1 MNQNIPDYSGNLLFP
16 IFLRMDKLRILVVG
30 GGMVGLEKVGAIFK
44 NSPNANVTL
53 IAPEI
58 RDEIIEISKT
68 DFNINLIYK
77 EFSPEYLSNFDLV
90 IAATNIKSLNSFVKC
105 EAKMRR
111 ILVNVADTP
120 DDCDFYLGSIVK
132 KGDLKLA
139 ISTNGKSPTFAK
151 RFREVMEDIL
161 PESIQSILD
170 NLSSIREK
178 MKGDFNDKVEKLN
191 ELTSILRKSDH
202 EKKV

>member
-1 MNQNIPDYSGNLLFP
+1 MINETHATGNLLFP

-30 GGMVGLEKVGAIFK
+30 GGLVGTEKIGAIYK
-44 NSPNANVTL
+44 SSPNATVTVV
-53 IAPEI
+53 APEI
-58 RDEIIEISKT
+58 SDEILALLET
-68 DFNINLIYK
+68 DFQLTIVKKPFDASDLHNI
-77 EFSPEYLSNFDLV
+77 DLV
-90 IAATNIKSLNSFVKC
+90 IAATNIKALNSVVKDA
-105 EAKMRR
+105 AKMRR

-151 RFREVMEDIL
+151 RLRETFEEIL

-170 NLSSIREK
+170 NLNAIREK

-191 ELTSILRKSDH
+191 ELTAILRKSDH
-202 EKKV
+202 EKKI

>member
-1 MNQNIPDYSGNLLFP
+1 MIQNIPDYSGNLLFP

>member
-58 RDEIIEISKT
+58 RDEIIAISKT

-105 EAKMRR
+105 ESKMRR

>member
-1 MNQNIPDYSGNLLFP
+1 MSNKTDHSGNLLFP

-30 GGMVGLEKVGAIFK
+30 GGFVGLEKISALYK
-44 NSPNANVTL
+44 HSPNASVTL
-53 IAPEI
+53 VAPEVKE
-58 RDEIIEISKT
+58 EIVELSKT
-68 DFNINLIYK
+68 DFNLRILK
-77 EFSPEYLSNFDLV
+77 KPFETSDLSNIDLV
-90 IAATNIKSLNSFVKC
+90 IAATNIKSLNSEVKC

-111 ILVNVADTP
+111 ILINVADTP

-151 RFREVMEDIL
+151 RFRETMEEIL

-170 NLSSIREK
+170 NLSAIREK

-191 ELTSILRKSDH
+191 ELTSVLRKSDH
-202 EKKV
+202 EEKA

>member
-1 MNQNIPDYSGNLLFP
+1 MINETHATGNLLFP
-16 IFLRMDKLRILVVG
+16 IFLRMDKLHILVVG
-30 GGMVGLEKVGAIFK
+30 GGLVGTEKILAIYK
-44 NSPNANVTL
+44 SSPNAKVTL
-53 IAPEI
+53 VAPEI
-58 RDEIIEISKT
+58 SHEIIALTATGFQLTLVQKPFDES
-68 DFNINLIYK
+68 DLQNM
-77 EFSPEYLSNFDLV
+77 DLV
-90 IAATNIKSLNSFVKC
+90 IAATNIKTLNSAVK
-105 EAKMRR
+105 EAAKMRK

-151 RFREVMEDIL
+151 RLRETFEEIL

-170 NLSSIREK
+170 NLSAIRQK

-191 ELTSILRKSDH
+191 ELTSVLRKSDH
-202 EKKV
+202 EEKI

>member
-1 MNQNIPDYSGNLLFP
+1 MNQDANTGNLLFP

-30 GGMVGLEKVGAIFK
+30 GGMVGLEKIGALHK
-44 NSPNANVTL
+44 HSPNASVTL
-53 IAPEI
+53 VAPEVKE
-58 RDEIIEISKT
+58 EIVELSKT
-68 DFNINLIYK
+68 DFNLRIIHR
-77 EFSPEYLSNFDLV
+77 EFQAKDLNNIDLV
-90 IAATNIKSLNSFVKC
+90 IAATNIKELNSVVKC

-151 RFREVMEDIL
+151 RFREVMEEIL
-161 PESIQSILD
+161 PDSIQSILD
-170 NLSSIREK
+170 NLNAIRER

-191 ELTSILRKSDH
+191 ELTSVLRTTDNE
-202 EKKV
+202 EKKA

>member
-30 GGMVGLEKVGAIFK
+30 GGMVGLEKVGAILK